1 MPMVIVIARCPGMS
15 SNGFAE
21 SLEHPGGNVTG
32 MEELP
37 PGVTAKRL
45 VLLKTV
51 APFVSRVALLST
63 TPAKADTRHRWLMP
77 SGPQGCSTSARTA
90 AHEIDSVVQ

>member
-63 TPAKADTRHRWLMP
+63 TPGQGGHETQVADAERAAGLLNI
-77 SGPQGCSTSARTA
+77 STNRRT
-90 AHEIDSVVQ
+90 